1 MFTCFSA
8 VQRSANMKTATNK
21 HKSVGPRLR
30 EGRSTVGEA
39 LLSLR
44 PAPSQYYRWSA
55 WQRHSLCQLANRELL
70 PLLYTSFALQV
81 QPLIMSD
88 APAPVAQAKAPA
100 KKAAK
105 PRKPTKPADHP
116 KYNVMIAARHHLPE
130 GARVVPPGQAVLKY
144 IMANYKVGNEVAKIN
159 ARVKTALKAGV
170 KAGTLKQ
177 AKGTGASGSFRLGEK
192 KVAAAK
198 PKKAKKPKAAAKKPK
213 VAKKPKAAGAKKP
226 KSPKEEACRQ
236 EAQVSS
242 QEGRQA
248 QEGGQVARQ
257 EGCQAQE
264 GGQVARQEG
273 CQEAGQEVNV
283 SWLSTVCTTFHIWS
297 SLGPHIFQRGMDV
310 FCSKLF
316 TRFFF
321 ASP

>member
-1 MFTCFSA
+1 MFTCFYS
-8 VQRSANMKTATNK
+8 VQRSANVKTATNK

-44 PAPSQYYRWSA
+44 PASSLDYR
-55 WQRHSLCQLANRELL
+55 RERVAEA
-70 PLLYTSFALQV
+70 FALSARKQRV
-81 QPLIMSD
+81 LSLALHVVRSTFQPFIMSD

-116 KYNVMIAARHHLPE
+116 KYNVMIAAAITSLKER
-130 GARVVPPGQAVLKY
+130 GGSSRQAVLKY

-198 PKKAKKPKAAAKKPK
+198 PKKPKAAAKKPK

-226 KSPKEEACRQ
+226 KSPKKKPA
-236 EAQVSS
+236 AKKPKSP
-242 QEGRQA
+242 A
-248 QEGGQVARQ
+248 KKAAKPKKVAKSP
-257 EGCQAQE
+257 AKKAAKPKK
-264 GGQVARQEG
+264 VAKTPKK
-273 CQEAGQEVNV
+273 AAKK
-283 SWLSTVCTTFHIWS
+283 
-297 SLGPHIFQRGMDV
+297 PA
-310 FCSKLF
+310 KK
-316 TRFFF
+316 
-321 ASP
+321 

>member
-44 PAPSQYYRWSA
+44 PAPSQDYRCERGA
-55 WQRHSLCQLANRELL
+55 KA
-70 PLLYTSFALQV
+70 FALSARKERVASLALHVVRSTV

-100 KKAAK
+100 KKVAK

-116 KYNVMIAARHHLPE
+116 KYNVMIAAAITSLKER
-130 GARVVPPGQAVLKY
+130 GGSSRQAVLKY

-177 AKGTGASGSFRLGEK
+177 A
-192 KVAAAK
+192 
-198 PKKAKKPKAAAKKPK
+198 
-213 VAKKPKAAGAKKP
+213 
-226 KSPKEEACRQ
+226 
-236 EAQVSS
+236 
-242 QEGRQA
+242 
-248 QEGGQVARQ
+248 
-257 EGCQAQE
+257 
-264 GGQVARQEG
+264 
-273 CQEAGQEVNV
+273 
-283 SWLSTVCTTFHIWS
+283 
-297 SLGPHIFQRGMDV
+297 
-310 FCSKLF
+310 
-316 TRFFF
+316 
-321 ASP
+321 